1 MRFMLVGS
9 NAQTEM
15 SLRWLLQKPSNTIF
29 FSYTTGLTAEEGDGD
44 LMYKNNSLFESIAAL
59 EGALFING
67 EFRKGAGARLPV
79 QNPATGEV
87 LGHIA
92 AATVGEVEEAV
103 CAARGAFQS
112 WASEQPKTRAN
123 ALHRL
128 GDLIA
133 ADALNMALIMTA
145 EQGKPVNEAKGEILK
160 LAEACH
166 FYAEEATRVHGEI
179 VPNDQ
184 PGFQSLVVREPI
196 GVVGAITPWNYPA
209 ELVGWKLCAS
219 LASGCTIVIK
229 PAEITP
235 YTALA
240 IAQKCVEA
248 DIPDGVVNVL
258 TGKGSQV
265 GQALVEHPLVNKI
278 AFTGSSAVGLH
289 IQQSCPQVKR
299 LSLELGG
306 NCPMVVSASADVDA
320 AVKGAVRR
328 SFRNCGQICI
338 AINRIY
344 VHRSIYDVFV
354 SKIGAAADALTVHN
368 GLDNPSADLGAMASA
383 EPLAKTRAHLEDALA
398 KGARLVAGG
407 KAPAGEEYAKGHF
420 FRPTVV
426 ADCTHEMLVMTEET
440 FGPLVGIAP
449 FDDLGEAIH
458 LANDT
463 PYGLAAY
470 VYARDLTEIHTLSAR
485 LDYGNVA
492 INNVDAGIMNAP
504 YGGRKQSGVGYEH
517 GREGLL
523 EYFNFKHVRLHH
535 GVRG

>member
-1 MRFMLVGS
+1 MP
-9 NAQTEM
+9 N
-15 SLRWLLQKPSNTIF
+15 
-29 FSYTTGLTAEEGDGD
+29 
-44 LMYKNNSLFESIAAL
+44 NNSLSDSIAAL

-67 EFRKGAGARLPV
+67 ELRKGAGARLPV
-79 QNPATGEV
+79 ENPATSDL

-92 AATVGEVEEAV
+92 AATFEEINEAV
-103 CAARGAFQS
+103 SVARRAFLTWS
-112 WASEQPKTRAN
+112 RELPKTRAA

-133 ADALNMALIMTA
+133 ADALNLAQVMTA
-145 EQGKPVNEAKGEILK
+145 EQGKPVNEAKGEVLK

-196 GVVGAITPWNYPA
+196 GVVAAITPWNYPA

-219 LASGCTIVIK
+219 LAAGCTIVIK
-229 PAEITP
+229 PAELTP

-240 IAQKCVEA
+240 IAQKCIDA
-248 DIPDGVVNVL
+248 GIPAGVVNVL
-258 TGKGSQV
+258 TGKGSVV
-265 GQALVEHPLVNKI
+265 GQALVEHPDVSKV

-289 IQQSCPQVKR
+289 IQRSCPQVKR

-306 NCPMVVSASADVDA
+306 NCPMVVTASADVAA
-320 AVKGAVRR
+320 AVKGATRR

-344 VHRSIYDVFV
+344 VHRSIYNEFV
-354 SKIGAAADALTVHN
+354 TQLGTAADALTVRN
-368 GLDNPSADLGAMASA
+368 GLQNPGADLGAMASA
-383 EPLAKTRAHLEDALA
+383 EPLNKTRAHLEDALA
-398 KGARLVAGG
+398 KGARLIAGG
-407 KAPAGEEYAKGHF
+407 QAPQGEEFARGHF

-426 ADCTHEMLVMTEET
+426 ADCTHQMLVMSEET
-440 FGPLVGIAP
+440 FGPLVGVAP
-449 FDDLGEAIH
+449 FDELAEAVQ

-463 PYGLAAY
+463 PYGLASY
-470 VYARDLTEIHTLSAR
+470 VYARDLAEIHTLSAQ

-535 GVRG
+535 GVGN

>member
-1 MRFMLVGS
+1 MH
-9 NAQTEM
+9 NN
-15 SLRWLLQKPSNTIF
+15 KIH
-29 FSYTTGLTAEEGDGD
+29 GDT
-44 LMYKNNSLFESIAAL
+44 IAAL
-59 EGALFING
+59 QGALFIDG
-67 EFRKGAGARLPV
+67 QLRKGAGAQLPV
-79 QNPATGEV
+79 ENPATGEV
-87 LGHIA
+87 LGYIA
-92 AATVGEVEEAV
+92 AATPQEINETVA
-103 CAARGAFQS
+103 AARRAFLL
-112 WASEQPKTRAN
+112 WFRELPKTRAA

-133 ADALNMALIMTA
+133 ADAQTLAQVMTA
-145 EQGKPVNEAKGEILK
+145 EQGKPVNEARGEVLK

-196 GVVGAITPWNYPA
+196 GVVAAITPWNYPA

-219 LASGCTIVIK
+219 LAAGCTIVIK
-229 PAEITP
+229 PAELTP
-235 YTALA
+235 FTALA
-240 IAQKCVEA
+240 IAQKCIDA
-248 DIPDGVVNVL
+248 GIPAGVVNVL
-258 TGKGSQV
+258 TGKGSVV
-265 GQALVEHPLVNKI
+265 GQALVEHPDVSKV

-289 IQQSCPQVKR
+289 IQRSCPQVKR

-306 NCPMVVSASADVDA
+306 NCPMVVTASADVAA
-320 AVKGAVRR
+320 AVKGATRR

-344 VHRSIYDVFV
+344 VHRSIYEEFV
-354 SKIGAAADALTVHN
+354 TQLGAAAEALTVRN
-368 GLDNPSADLGAMASA
+368 GLENPGADLGAMASA
-383 EPLAKTRAHLEDALA
+383 EPLNKTRAHLEDALA

-407 KAPAGEEYAKGHF
+407 KAPEGEEFAHGHF

-440 FGPLVGIAP
+440 FGPLVGVAP
-449 FDDLGEAIH
+449 FDDLAEAVQ

-463 PYGLAAY
+463 PYGLASY
-470 VYARDLTEIHTLSAR
+470 VYARDLVDIHTLSAQ

-535 GVRG
+535 GVGN

>member
-1 MRFMLVGS
+1 M
-9 NAQTEM
+9 T
-15 SLRWLLQKPSNTIF
+15 
-29 FSYTTGLTAEEGDGD
+29 D
-44 LMYKNNSLFESIAAL
+44 AAL
-59 EGALFING
+59 AASLARLDGQLFIDG
-67 EFRKGAGARLPV
+67 SFRPGVGIRLPV
-79 QNPATGEV
+79 ENPATGETI
-87 LGHIA
+87 GRIA
-92 AATVGEVEEAV
+92 AAAPQEIDDTVA
-103 CAARGAFQS
+103 AARRGFRLWS
-112 WASEQPKTRAN
+112 RELPRTRAN

-133 ADALNMALIMTA
+133 ADADGMARIMTA
-145 EQGKPVNEAKGEILK
+145 EQGKPVNEARGEILK

-184 PGFQSLVVREPI
+184 PGFQSLVVREAI
-196 GVVGAITPWNYPA
+196 GVVAAITPWNYPA

-219 LASGCTIVIK
+219 LAAGCAIIIK

-235 YTALA
+235 FTALA
-240 IAQKCVEA
+240 IADKCA
-248 DIPDGVVNVL
+248 QAGIPAGVVNVL

-265 GQALVEHPLVNKI
+265 GQALVEHSGVDKI

-289 IQQSCPQVKR
+289 IQQTCPQVKR
-299 LSLELGG
+299 MTLQLGG
-306 NCPMVVSASADVDA
+306 NCPMIVTASADIAA
-320 AVKGAVRR
+320 AVKGAARR

-344 VHRSIYDVFV
+344 VARPIYEEFLAALG
-354 SKIGAAADALTVHN
+354 KAADALTVGN
-368 GLDNPSADLGAMASA
+368 GLTDPAADLGAMASA
-383 EPLAKTRAHLEDALA
+383 EPLAKTRDHLADALA
-398 KGARLVAGG
+398 RGARLIAGG
-407 KAPAGEEYAKGHF
+407 AAPQGEGYVGGHF

-440 FGPLVGIAP
+440 FGPLVGVAP
-449 FDDLGEAIH
+449 FDTLEQAIER
-458 LANDT
+458 ANDT
-463 PYGLAAY
+463 PYGLASY
-470 VYARDLTEIHTLSAR
+470 VYARDLTEIQVLSQG

-535 GVRG
+535 GVGN

>member
-1 MRFMLVGS
+1 MH
-9 NAQTEM
+9 N
-15 SLRWLLQKPSNTIF
+15 
-29 FSYTTGLTAEEGDGD
+29 
-44 LMYKNNSLFESIAAL
+44 NNSPSDSIAAL

-67 EFRKGAGARLPV
+67 QFRQGAGERLLV
-79 QNPATGEV
+79 ENPATGAV
-87 LGHIA
+87 LGTIA
-92 AATVGEVEEAV
+92 AATPEEIEDAV
-103 CAARGAFQS
+103 AAALGAFAVWS
-112 WASEQPKTRAN
+112 RELPKTRAS

-128 GDLIA
+128 GELIA
-133 ADALNMALIMTA
+133 ADALNMAQIMTA

-196 GVVGAITPWNYPA
+196 GVVAAITPWNYPA

-229 PAEITP
+229 PAELTP
-235 YTALA
+235 FTALA
-240 IAQKCVEA
+240 IAQKCVA
-248 DIPDGVVNVL
+248 AGIPAGVVNVL
-258 TGKGSQV
+258 TGKGSVV
-265 GQALVEHPLVNKI
+265 GQALVEHPHVSKV

-289 IQQSCPQVKR
+289 IQRSCPQVKR

-306 NCPMVVSASADVDA
+306 NCPMVVTASADVAA
-320 AVKGAVRR
+320 AVKGATRR

-344 VHRSIYDVFV
+344 VHRSIYAEFV
-354 SKIGAAADALTVHN
+354 NQLGAAADALSVHN
-368 GLDNPSADLGAMASA
+368 GLDNPAADLGAMASA
-383 EPLAKTRAHLEDALA
+383 EPLNKTRAHLEDALA

-407 KAPAGEEYAKGHF
+407 SAPQGVEYASGHF
-420 FRPTVV
+420 WRPTVV
-426 ADCTHEMLVMTEET
+426 ADCTHQMWVMSEET
-440 FGPLVGIAP
+440 FGPLVGVAP
-449 FDDLGEAIH
+449 FDDLDQAVA

-463 PYGLAAY
+463 PYGLASY
-470 VYARDLTEIHTLSAR
+470 VYARDLVEIHTLSAH

-492 INNVDAGIMNAP
+492 INTVDAGIMNAP

-535 GVRG
+535 GVGN

>member
-1 MRFMLVGS
+1 M
-9 NAQTEM
+9 
-15 SLRWLLQKPSNTIF
+15 
-29 FSYTTGLTAEEGDGD
+29 
-44 LMYKNNSLFESIAAL
+44 KNNALSESIAVL
-59 EGALFING
+59 DGTLYIDGKFSTG
-67 EFRKGAGARLPV
+67 TGTRLPV
-79 QNPATGEV
+79 MNPATGEV
-87 LGHIA
+87 IGHIA
-92 AATVGEVEEAV
+92 AATSDEINTAIS
-103 CAARGAFQS
+103 AAHTAFRS
-112 WASEQPKTRAN
+112 WSKALPKTRAT

-133 ADALNMALIMTA
+133 ADALNMAMIMTA

-179 VPNDQ
+179 IPNDQ

-219 LASGCTIVIK
+219 LAAGCTIVIK
-229 PAEITP
+229 PAELTP
-235 YTALA
+235 FTALA
-240 IAQKCVEA
+240 IAQKCTEA
-248 DIPDGVVNVL
+248 GIPAGVVNVL

-265 GQALVEHPLVNKI
+265 GQALVEHPQVAKI
-278 AFTGSSAVGLH
+278 AFTGSSAIGLH

-299 LSLELGG
+299 MSLELGG
-306 NCPMVVSASADVDA
+306 NCPLIVTASADVDA
-320 AVKGAVRR
+320 AVKGAARR

-344 VHRSIYDVFV
+344 VHRSVYEEFV
-354 SKIGAAADALTVHN
+354 TKLAAAADALSVDN
-368 GLDNPSADLGAMASA
+368 GLENPSADLGAMASA
-383 EPLAKTRAHLEDALA
+383 EPLNKTRSHLEDALA
-398 KGARLVAGG
+398 KGARLAAGG
-407 KAPAGEEYAKGHF
+407 KAPEGDQYTKGHF

-426 ADCTHEMLVMTEET
+426 ADCNHSMQVMTEET
-440 FGPLVGIAP
+440 FGPLVGVAV
-449 FDDLGEAIH
+449 FDTLDEAIGY
-458 LANDT
+458 ANDT

-470 VYARDLTEIHTLSAR
+470 CYARDLTEIHTISAY

-523 EYFNFKHVRLHH
+523 EYFNFKHVRSHH
-535 GVRG
+535 GVGN

>member
-1 MRFMLVGS
+1 MH
-9 NAQTEM
+9 NN
-15 SLRWLLQKPSNTIF
+15 KIH
-29 FSYTTGLTAEEGDGD
+29 GDT
-44 LMYKNNSLFESIAAL
+44 IAAL
-59 EGALFING
+59 QGALFIDG
-67 EFRKGAGARLPV
+67 QLRKGAGAQLPV
-79 QNPATGEV
+79 ENPATGEV

-92 AATVGEVEEAV
+92 AATPQEINETVV
-103 CAARGAFQS
+103 AARRAFLLWS
-112 WASEQPKTRAN
+112 RELPKTRAS

-133 ADALNMALIMTA
+133 ADAQTLAQVMTA
-145 EQGKPVNEAKGEILK
+145 EQGKPVNEARGEVLK

-196 GVVGAITPWNYPA
+196 GVVAAITPWNYPA

-219 LASGCTIVIK
+219 LAAGCTIVIK
-229 PAEITP
+229 PAELTP
-235 YTALA
+235 FTALA
-240 IAQKCVEA
+240 IAQKCIDA
-248 DIPDGVVNVL
+248 GIPAGVVNVL
-258 TGKGSQV
+258 TGKGSVV
-265 GQALVEHPLVNKI
+265 GQALVEHPDVSKV

-289 IQQSCPQVKR
+289 IQRSCPQVKR

-306 NCPMVVSASADVDA
+306 NCPMVVTASADVAA
-320 AVKGAVRR
+320 AVKGATRR

-344 VHRSIYDVFV
+344 VHRSIYEEFV
-354 SKIGAAADALTVHN
+354 TQLGAAAEALTVRN
-368 GLDNPSADLGAMASA
+368 GLENPGADLGAMASA
-383 EPLAKTRAHLEDALA
+383 EPLNKTRAHLEDALA

-407 KAPAGEEYAKGHF
+407 KAPEGEEFAHGYF

-440 FGPLVGIAP
+440 FGPLVGVAP
-449 FDDLGEAIH
+449 FDDLAEAVQ

-463 PYGLAAY
+463 LYGLASY
-470 VYARDLTEIHTLSAR
+470 VYARDLVDIHTLSAQ

-535 GVRG
+535 GVGN

>member
-1 MRFMLVGS
+1 MTDQSIR
-9 NAQTEM
+9 
-15 SLRWLLQKPSNTIF
+15 
-29 FSYTTGLTAEEGDGD
+29 
-44 LMYKNNSLFESIAAL
+44 ESIAAL
-59 EGALFING
+59 DGMLFVDGA
-67 EFRKGAGARLPV
+67 FRAGQGARLPV
-79 QNPATGEV
+79 QNPATGEII
-87 LGHIA
+87 GHIA
-92 AATVGEVEEAV
+92 AATAAEVEVAV
-103 CAARGAFQS
+103 QAARRAFRP
-112 WASEQPKTRAN
+112 WTAELPKARATL
-123 ALHRL
+123 LHRL

-133 ADALNMALIMTA
+133 ADADAMARIMTA
-145 EQGKPVNEAKGEILK
+145 EQGKPVNEARGEILK

-166 FYAEEATRVHGEI
+166 FYAEEATRVLGEI
-179 VPNDQ
+179 IPNDQ
-184 PGFQSLVVREPI
+184 PGFQSLVTREPV

-219 LASGCTIVIK
+219 LAAGCTIVIK

-235 YTALA
+235 FTALA
-240 IAQKCVEA
+240 IAAKCA
-248 DIPDGVVNVL
+248 AAGIPAGVVNVL

-265 GQALVEHPLVNKI
+265 GQALVEHPQVDKI

-306 NCPMVVSASADVDA
+306 NCPLIVTASADVAA
-320 AVKGAVRR
+320 AVKGAARR

-344 VHRSIYDVFV
+344 VHRSVY
-354 SKIGAAADALTVHN
+354 GAFLAGLGKAAEGLRVAN
-368 GLDNPSADLGAMASA
+368 GLTDPAADLGAMASA
-383 EPLAKTRAHLEDALA
+383 EPLAKTRAHLADALER
-398 KGARLVAGG
+398 GARLIAGG
-407 KAPAGEEYAKGHF
+407 SAPEGAEYANGHF

-426 ADCTHEMLVMTEET
+426 ADCTHDMLVMREET
-440 FGPLVGIAP
+440 FGPLVGVAP
-449 FDDLGEAIH
+449 YDDLAEATL

-463 PYGLAAY
+463 PYGLASY
-470 VYARDLTEIHTLSAR
+470 VYARDLTEIATLSAG

-535 GVRG
+535 GVGA